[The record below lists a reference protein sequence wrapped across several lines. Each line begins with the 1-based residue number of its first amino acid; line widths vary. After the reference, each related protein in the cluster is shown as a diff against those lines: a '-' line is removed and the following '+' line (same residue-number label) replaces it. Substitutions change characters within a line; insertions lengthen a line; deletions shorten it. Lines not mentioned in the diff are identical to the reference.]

1 MKIIILF
8 LMLLY
13 CHAVDLKHCPE
24 FKYKSMIFHKC
35 SGLKEYQ
42 NVLFHDI
49 TGENDILLVNNKVYQ
64 NRGVIT
70 SMFKDNELYIA
81 KKKYSSEEWM
91 DAFYNLAL

>member
-1 MKIIILF
+1 MKTILLLILIIS
-8 LMLLY
+8 

-24 FKYKSMIFHKC
+24 FQYKSMIFHKC
-35 SGLKEYQ
+35 SNLKEYE

-49 TGENDILLVNNKVYQ
+49 TGENDILLVNNKVYR